1 MYLNLLNEG
10 QETVNLLFR
19 PKLIPLRE
27 TLMKQMSIAEKGTV
41 FYYDM
46 SQVEGINGSG
56 ADEIIVKPVK
66 YFIDNYKTD
75 DKYLIL
81 MNLSEEHDHIY
92 NIDLTLKEE
101 NVSVVGKQKDKIVI
115 IGNIGESLREILE
128 IAHEFGEVTARD
140 ISDRLEKKLNL
151 ASTQLNKLNEMRL
164 LKRYEVQL
172 EEGGRQY
179 IYRSLFF
186 KGG

>member
-1 MYLNLLNEG
+1 MMYLNLLSEG

-19 PKLIPLRE
+19 PKLMPIRE
-27 TLMKQMSIAEKGTV
+27 SLMEQMSQAPVGTV

-56 ADEIIVKPVK
+56 TDEIIAKPIK
-66 YFIDNYKTD
+66 EFIKHYKTE
-75 DKYLIL
+75 DKYLVL
-81 MNLSEEHDHIY
+81 MNLNQEHDHIY

-101 NVSVVGKQKDKIVI
+101 NVTVVGKQNNDIVI
-115 IGNIGESLREILE
+115 IGHIGDSLREILE
-128 IAHEFGEVTARD
+128 IAHELGEVTARD
-140 ISDRLEKKLNL
+140 IAERLDKKLNL
-151 ASTQLNKLNEMRL
+151 TSTQLNKLNEMRL

-179 IYRSLFF
+179 IYRSLFY
-186 KGG
+186 

>member
-1 MYLNLLNEG
+1 MMHLNLLSEG

-27 TLMKQMSIAEKGTV
+27 RLMEQMGHAPVGTT

-56 ADEIIVKPVK
+56 IDEIIAKPIQE
-66 YFIDNYKTD
+66 FIKHYKTD
-75 DKYLIL
+75 DKYLVL
-81 MNLSEEHDHIY
+81 MNLNKEHDHIY
-92 NIDLTLKEE
+92 NINLTLKEE
-101 NVSVVGKQKDKIVI
+101 NVTVVGKQNDNIEI
-115 IGNIGESLREILE
+115 IGNIGDSLREILV
-128 IAHEFGEVTARD
+128 IAHELREVTARD
-140 ISDRLEKKLNL
+140 IADRLDKKLNL
-151 ASTQLNKLNEMRL
+151 TSTQLNKLNEMRL

-179 IYRSLFF
+179 IYRSLFY
-186 KGG
+186 

>member
-1 MYLNLLNEG
+1 MMYLNLLSEG

-27 TLMKQMSIAEKGTV
+27 SLMKEMGIAASGTV

-46 SQVEGINGSG
+46 NQVEGINGSG
-56 ADEIIVKPVK
+56 ADEIIVKPIK
-66 YFIDNYKTD
+66 HFIENYKTE
-75 DKYLIL
+75 DKYLVL
-81 MNLSEEHDHIY
+81 MNLNEEHDHIY

-101 NVSVVGKQKDKIVI
+101 NVTVVGKQHNEIHI
-115 IGNIGESLREILE
+115 IGNIGDSLREILI
-128 IAHEFGEVTARD
+128 IAHEYGEVTARD
-140 ISDRLEKKLNL
+140 IADKLEKKLNL

-186 KGG
+186 